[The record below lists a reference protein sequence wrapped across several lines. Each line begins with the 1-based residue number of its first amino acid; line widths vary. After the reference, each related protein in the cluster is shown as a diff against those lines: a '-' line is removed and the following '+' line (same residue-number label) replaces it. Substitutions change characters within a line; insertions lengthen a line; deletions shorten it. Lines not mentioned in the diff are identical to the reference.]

1 MDSSRGPGRR
11 RRRKRSR
18 DNDALLKWAKDD
30 VPAGDE
36 KEQANVGLL
45 LALITG
51 LILLFCLYYIFGEM
65 GHEAPL

>member
-1 MDSSRGPGRR
+1 MDPNRRPGRR
-11 RRRKRSR
+11 RRRTRSR
-18 DNDALLKWAKDD
+18 NTDALLKWAKDD